1 MPRSKYGWDK
11 IDWRLSN
18 TEIAAIL
25 QCPYDTVAAKRHK
38 LKAGRADKPYPR
50 KDKGIR
56 RTTYLPPKEQQRR
69 AVEAAKASP
78 KAGRGETNCHAKR
91 WRLTD
96 PHGKQYEFANLHHFI
111 RKNNNLFSEK
121 DVVWK
126 RTDGKGGG
134 EYCNASAGLQNVVAG
149 KSATWKGWEIE
160 EITND

>member
-1 MPRSKYGWDK
+1 MPKYDWDK

-25 QCPYDTVAAKRHK
+25 QCSYDTVASKRYRLKVGKAAKPKTRS
-38 LKAGRADKPYPR
+38 
-50 KDKGIR
+50 DKGIS

-91 WRLTD
+91 WRLTC

-111 RKNNNLFSEK
+111 RQNSNLFTAK

-134 EYCNASAGLQNVVAG
+134 EYCNASAGLQNVAAG
-149 KSATWKGWEIE
+149 KSAAWKGWQIE
-160 EITND
+160 ELQDD

>member
-1 MPRSKYGWDK
+1 MPKYDWDK

-18 TEIAAIL
+18 HEIAAIL
-25 QCPYDTVAAKRHK
+25 QCSYDTVASKRYRLKVGKAAKPKTRS
-38 LKAGRADKPYPR
+38 
-50 KDKGIR
+50 DKGIS

-96 PHGKQYEFANLHHFI
+96 PYGKQYEFSNLHHFI
-111 RKNNNLFSEK
+111 RGNNNLFPEK

-126 RTDGKGGG
+126 RTDSNSGG

-149 KSATWKGWEIE
+149 KSPAWKGWKIE